1 MTRQTDFVGQRGER
15 SRARQEEVVKA
26 ALEVLGEGPRRLA
39 EKLGLTE
46 AAVAERLGISPGT
59 VNYHFGRREGGTL
72 TPNLVEAVREQMG
85 AEVRRNVDDY
95 RKAAHDL
102 RAGARVAG
110 RALVRRVLLEDL
122 ADFRVDGKTTLSD
135 RGRERLYY
143 LMVALCDLEV
153 NRTKVDYAAELND
166 SMSLSQELYAQ
177 VYEDFCEV
185 SNREFIT
192 ERERTQRAINAYLEG
207 VEVHRRFGAAPDD
220 DEIVDTVLRLFYI
233 TTKPSAGADLDI
245 DGDLFGLP
253 SVPETRS
260 VGAHSTFH
268 ATREA
273 LYAEVSLAMEALT
286 EDEVLMHCAM
296 HRPLHE
302 DRPPADRLPR
312 RLYEAQRSHIARGGP
327 VRRVVRYWRIQDLDA
342 DLSWIAELGQ
352 RESRALVETRAL
364 IAESPPVMATMV
376 VGERLGAIARDD
388 PLTARLIQGVT
399 FTDAPGVRFCEG
411 TFNAIANDPHS
422 YLIAGPNGIQERG
435 VQDARRRLLEYQS

>member
-1 MTRQTDFVGQRGER
+1 MGQRGER
-15 SRARQEEVVKA
+15 SRHTQEEAVKA
-26 ALEVLGEGPRRLA
+26 ALEVLGEGPPDLA
-39 EKLGLTE
+39 EKLGLTG
-46 AAVAERLGISPGT
+46 AAVARRLGVSSGT
-59 VNYHFGRREGGTL
+59 VNYHFGRKAGDTL
-72 TPNLVEAVREQMG
+72 TPNLVAAVRQQLV
-85 AEVRRNVDDY
+85 AEARRNADDY

-122 ADFRVDGKTTLSD
+122 ADFRIDGKSSLST

-143 LMVALCDLEV
+143 LMLALSDLDVE
-153 NRTKVDYAAELND
+153 RTKLDYAAELKN
-166 SMSLSQELYAQ
+166 SMSLSQNLYEQ
-177 VYEDFCEV
+177 VYDDFCEV

-192 ERERTQRAINAYLEG
+192 DRARTQRAINAYLEG
-207 VEVHRRFGAAPDD
+207 VEVHGRFGAGPDD

-253 SVPETRS
+253 SFPETGS

-286 EDEVLMHCAM
+286 EDEVLLHCAM

-302 DRPPADRLPR
+302 DRPPTDPLPR
-312 RLYEAQRSHIARGGP
+312 RLYEAQNSHIARGGA
-327 VRRVVRYWRIQDLDA
+327 VRRVVRYWRIDDLEA
-342 DLSWIAELGQ
+342 DLRWIAELMD
-352 RESRALVETRAL
+352 REPRALVETRAL
-364 IAESPPVMATMV
+364 IAESPPAMATMV
-376 VGERLGAIARDD
+376 VGERLGAIARED

-411 TFNAIANDPHS
+411 VFSAVANDPHA

-435 VQDARRRLLEYQS
+435 ARDARRRLLERQS